1 VSDSPKGNELCAK
14 CSYTYDGHIG
24 NTGCLYPCW
33 TPSGRYRAV
42 PPSPSGQ
49 PPRPMRCLDG
59 LHQFTAPAT
68 VCQCGKRTLAPYSP
82 PTGSDTRTLCAVCGI
97 WQCLARHGGGTCH
110 AVNGPADV
118 SCGACYANRP
128 TVKPDLTV
136 ASEEPPAC
144 RQRAASLHPRLGLS
158 YACVLTA
165 GHNGECAPGGTC
177 FEHGPYIGKPG
188 TTPRCPK
195 CPSPTITFV
204 PAAVASPLPEE
215 PPTADPFWA
224 TIKPGDVLPDT
235 RCRELE
241 GNLSEFGETPD
252 FHQTIALLISHH
264 SLRQQFD
271 AAESERSRLAG
282 ENAELRQP
290 PTDPRALYV
299 QLRDAIAA
307 LQSENAELRKDAERW
322 QYFRR
327 FLSVERD
334 RYTPTQYVVADVNLI
349 VETTVREGVNHTVEL
364 LVDAARFSAGATGDR
379 E

>member
-215 PPTADPFWA
+215 PPTEQRIAEIQARLAGITPFPWYADLTEPHDLVVWGKDRHSP
-224 TIKPGDVLPDT
+224 TTDQP
-235 RCRELE
+235 
-241 GNLSEFGETPD
+241 ETPLIMNVGEALAYVGEVCGSPAD
-252 FHQTIALLISHH
+252 AEFIAHSPADIAYLL
-264 SLRQQFD
+264 
-271 AAESERSRLAG
+271 AERSRLAG
-282 ENAELRQP
+282 ENAAIRQRYCDYTTTNP
-290 PTDPRALYV
+290 LAGPIT
-299 QLRDAIAA
+299 
-307 LQSENAELRKDAERW
+307 AE
-322 QYFRR
+322 
-327 FLSVERD
+327 
-334 RYTPTQYVVADVNLI
+334 
-349 VETTVREGVNHTVEL
+349 
-364 LVDAARFSAGATGDR
+364 TGGR
-379 E
+379 V